1 MLLVV
6 ANFDTG
12 LANMTRGH
20 ATMHPTRIGHFG
32 GLDEFLVLFG
42 GAHFELQN
50 EEKINEAVESREM
63 VMKMKTKVKMKRA
76 EGRGDSGGGRQVEGG
91 LQKKEGSSSF

>member
-12 LANMTRGH
+12 LANMTRSN
-20 ATMHPTRIGHFG
+20 AAVHPTRIGHFG

-42 GAHFELQN
+42 GVHFELQG
-50 EEKINEAVESREM
+50 EGEINEAVESREM
-63 VMKMKTKVKMKRA
+63 MVVVKMKMA
-76 EGRGDSGGGRQVEGG
+76 EVMVMVKVSCRQPSE
-91 LQKKEGSSSF
+91 KEEQQLL

>member
-12 LANMTRGH
+12 LANMARSN
-20 ATMHPTRIGHFG
+20 AAVHPTRIGHFG

-42 GAHFELQN
+42 EVHFELQG
-50 EEKINEAVESREM
+50 EGEINEAVESREM
-63 VMKMKTKVKMKRA
+63 MVVVKMKMA
-76 EGRGDSGGGRQVEGG
+76 EVMVMVEGK
-91 LQKKEGSSSF
+91 LQAASRKRRTAVPLRAFC

>member
-12 LANMTRGH
+12 LANMTRSN
-20 ATMHPTRIGHFG
+20 AAVHPARIGHIG

-42 GAHFELQN
+42 GVHFELQN
-50 EEKINEAVESREM
+50 EGEINEAVESREM
-63 VMKMKTKVKMKRA
+63 V
-76 EGRGDSGGGRQVEGG
+76 
-91 LQKKEGSSSF
+91 

>member
-12 LANMTRGH
+12 LANMTRSN
-20 ATMHPTRIGHFG
+20 AAVHPTRIGHFG

-42 GAHFELQN
+42 GVHFGLQN
-50 EEKINEAVESREM
+50 GGEINEAVDGREM
-63 VMKMKTKVKMKRA
+63 MVVVVKMKTVEVMVM
-76 EGRGDSGGGRQVEGG
+76 VEGKLKTASRKRRTTVPLG
-91 LQKKEGSSSF
+91 AFC